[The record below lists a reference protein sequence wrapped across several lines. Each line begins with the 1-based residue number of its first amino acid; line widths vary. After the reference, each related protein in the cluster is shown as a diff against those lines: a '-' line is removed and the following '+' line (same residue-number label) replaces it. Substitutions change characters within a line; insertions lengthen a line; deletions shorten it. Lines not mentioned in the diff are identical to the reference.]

1 MVIIVGILAVLLI
14 LLIII
19 QPSYLTD
26 QIHALTNHQENN
38 FTHYDKIILKITAL
52 TALIFLILIVC
63 LQRKLL

>member
-1 MVIIVGILAVLLI
+1 MVITISILAILLI

-26 QIHALTNHQENN
+26 QIHALTSHQENN

-52 TALIFLILIVC
+52 VALIFLILIVC